1 MSCGRKHCHSGTFLG
16 LILIAVG
23 ALWVLDSVNVIDFH
37 IKNWWPLILIVFG
50 LLDLVN
56 ARRVFNF
63 SGWFLIVLGGIFL
76 LATNDIV
83 IWGEI
88 WRYGVPAILILIGLS
103 MISRRDFRPMIEASG
118 EDEIGDS
125 AVFGS
130 AKRKINS
137 KNFKGGSASR
147 VFGDSKIDLRE
158 AELAG
163 EGAVLDISSVFGDI
177 TVLVPK
183 TWPLDI
189 RSTKILG
196 DFENNTENEQKSE
209 GKRLVVRV
217 NVIFG
222 DIKIKN

>member
-1 MSCGRKHCHSGTFLG
+1 MSCGRKHCHSGTFFG

-23 ALWVLDSVNVIDFH
+23 GLWVLDSVNVIDFH
-37 IKNWWPLILIVFG
+37 IKNWWPLILVLFG

-56 ARRVFNF
+56 ARRFFSF

-83 IWGEI
+83 MWGEI
-88 WRYGVPAILILIGLS
+88 WRYGVPAILILIGFSL
-103 MISRRDFRPMIEASG
+103 IFKRDFRPIVESSG

-125 AVFGS
+125 AIFGS
-130 AKRKINS
+130 AERKINS
-137 KNFKGGSASR
+137 RNFKGGSTSR
-147 VFGDSKIDLRE
+147 VFGDSRIDLQE
-158 AELAG
+158 AKLAE

-177 TVLVPK
+177 TVVVPR

-196 DFENNTENEQKSE
+196 DFENNTDNEQKSE
-209 GKRLVVRV
+209 GKRLVIRA